1 MSGQEVR
8 TDADAMEMHPDLVKL
23 RAQYERIV
31 ADYTAGHLDD
41 ETAKHSLLS
50 MGVFDASGARWSI
63 NLDGMFVRQKSP
75 QAPVEVVNPMMFAYV
90 QSGGTPQPG
99 RAPWEEA
106 REAGVPFARPVHD
119 PGPPEPSVIERAS
132 ERLRERTSGMQG
144 GRVGAFVQANRTTVI
159 IGVVLVVLVFV
170 AKIAT
175 GGPAA
180 TSVVATLPTSS
191 VLTDGNSS
199 TLPAASVPA
208 LDTAGAQSALALLSD
223 RAGASAAL
231 GAEVSLNAAFWNGLA
246 AVGASARV
254 ESVQVAGETADAV
267 VILAD
272 TATGAELGRVTVK
285 LGVSNG
291 AWRVIAWPAITT
303 LLGN

>member
-1 MSGQEVR
+1 
-8 TDADAMEMHPDLVKL
+8 
-23 RAQYERIV
+23 
-31 ADYTAGHLDD
+31 
-41 ETAKHSLLS
+41 
-50 MGVFDASGARWSI
+50 
-63 NLDGMFVRQKSP
+63 
-75 QAPVEVVNPMMFAYV
+75 
-90 QSGGTPQPG
+90 
-99 RAPWEEA
+99 
-106 REAGVPFARPVHD
+106 
-119 PGPPEPSVIERAS
+119 
-132 ERLRERTSGMQG
+132 MQG

-180 TSVVATLPTSS
+180 TSVVSTLPTSS
-191 VLTDGNSS
+191 VVTDGNSS

-208 LDTAGAQSALALLSD
+208 LDTAGAQSALVLLSD

-231 GAEVSLNAAFWNGLA
+231 GAEGSLNAAFWNGLA

-254 ESVQVAGETADAV
+254 ESVQVVGETADAV
-267 VILAD
+267 VLLAD